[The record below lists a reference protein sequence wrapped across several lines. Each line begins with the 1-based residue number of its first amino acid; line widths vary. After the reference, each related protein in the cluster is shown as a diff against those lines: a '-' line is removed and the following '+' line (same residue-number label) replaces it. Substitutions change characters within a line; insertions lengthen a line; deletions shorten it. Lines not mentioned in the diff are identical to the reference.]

1 MRDVVHKKRQQRF
14 HDNYNQNYIPNEM
27 LAMLPRIKLGKD
39 NKKVNINQIFKSRR
53 LYITDKNITKKYINY
68 LRPINEIKENKC

>member
-1 MRDVVHKKRQQRF
+1 MRDVVHKKGQQRF

-53 LYITDKNITKKYINY
+53 LYITDKNITKKYISY